1 MPSEQV
7 LLARMRGEYREM
19 PGLRLT
25 VPQACKLWQLDRD
38 RCLGLLEQLVTEGTL
53 HRRSDGA
60 YCGFPA
66 VRPGSVGHGRTAG
79 SARQRSP

>member
-1 MPSEQV
+1 
-7 LLARMRGEYREM
+7 
-19 PGLRLT
+19 

-60 YCGFPA
+60 YCAFPA
-66 VRPGSVGHGRTAG
+66 VRPGSVRAARLGAPA
-79 SARQRSP
+79 SARHNA